1 MSPTCNQR
9 TTTDTARDLP
19 LDHQATE
26 NARFTVKQ
34 PEPQE
39 KKERFTADK
48 PTDGKRERFTVGPPD
63 HEKRERFAV
72 GPPDKRS
79 NAENALKQ
87 QLFLIPLSVSS
98 VVGLGPVWGLR
109 VGRLHGGTLGKCVI
123 YMGEADLAPY
133 FGPSWELFLFHLKK
147 AEHT

>member
-1 MSPTCNQR
+1 MT
-9 TTTDTARDLP
+9 
-19 LDHQATE
+19 HGE
-26 NARFTVKQ
+26 NHR
-34 PEPQE
+34 
-39 KKERFTADK
+39 KKDRFTADK

-98 VVGLGPVWGLR
+98 VVGFGPGLASF
-109 VGRLHGGTLGKCVI
+109 GAHLHGGTRLGLQEGSQDALKS
-123 YMGEADLAPY
+123 APR
-133 FGPSWELFLFHLKK
+133 GLQEGS
-147 AEHT
+147 